1 MFNFDRIPVIEKV
14 YWALCIIVLPIE
26 LFRTD
31 LSLNT
36 SFVLTFLLAATGLI
50 WNVYVEKYSNLS
62 ELILSIEGEN
72 VITNVWN
79 YRHIISTVIN
89 AIENE
94 RLTVPST
101 VLDLLRSGR
110 RSVSFGIFP
119 YLAVLL
125 ITFYKRL

>member
-1 MFNFDRIPVIEKV
+1 MFNLDRIPVIEKL

-110 RSVSFGIFP
+110 LSISG
-119 YLAVLL
+119 YDSGA
-125 ITFYKRL
+125 